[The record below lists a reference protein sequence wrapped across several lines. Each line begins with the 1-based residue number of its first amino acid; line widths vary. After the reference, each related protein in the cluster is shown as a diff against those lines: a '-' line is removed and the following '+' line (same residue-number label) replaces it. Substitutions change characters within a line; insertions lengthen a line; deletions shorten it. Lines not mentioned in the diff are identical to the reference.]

1 MKKIIASLLAGA
13 TLLAGI
19 NLANAQALP
28 TNPPTP
34 QEGGSQP
41 PPGGNGR

>member
-34 QEGGSQP
+34 QEGGQP

>member
-1 MKKIIASLLAGA
+1 MKKIVATLLAAA

-19 NLANAQALP
+19 NLASAQALP
-28 TNPPTP
+28 TNSPTP
-34 QEGGSQP
+34 QEGGQ

>member
-1 MKKIIASLLAGA
+1 LLAGA

-19 NLANAQALP
+19 NMASAQALP

-34 QEGGSQP
+34 QEGGMP
-41 PPGGNGR
+41 AGGYGQ